1 MIKRKL
7 FFGVI
12 SALSVISCS
21 NREDDNDV
29 ISHENVKI
37 ETNKPGTPSA
47 KVLSS
52 KLSEKSSSESAKAT
66 NDSIQVNTPYE
77 IEHEPHRIQPAEPG
91 LSPDP
96 ETIDP
101 TKPDRP
107 K

>member
-7 FFGVI
+7 FFSVI

-21 NREDDNDV
+21 SREDDNDA
-29 ISHENVKI
+29 ISQGNVKI
-37 ETNKPGTPSA
+37 ETSKPGTPSVKRLSRKPLESEVSKSA
-47 KVLSS
+47 KV
-52 KLSEKSSSESAKAT
+52 T
-66 NDSIQVNTPYE
+66 NDSIKGRNEYE
-77 IEHEPHRIQPAEPG
+77 IEYEPHRIQPAEPG

>member
-7 FFGVI
+7 FFSVI
-12 SALSVISCS
+12 LTLSIISCS
-21 NREDDNDV
+21 NREDDIDT
-29 ISHENVKI
+29 ISQGNVKI
-37 ETNKPGTPSA
+37 ETSKPGTPSV
-47 KVLSS
+47 KRLSRKPSENTVS
-52 KLSEKSSSESAKAT
+52 KSAKGT
-66 NDSIQVNTPYE
+66 NDSIKGKNENEY
-77 IEHEPHRIQPAEPG
+77 EPHRIQTAEPG

>member
-1 MIKRKL
+1 MIKRRL
-7 FFGVI
+7 FFSVI

-29 ISHENVKI
+29 VSHGNLKI
-37 ETNKPGTPSA
+37 ETNKPGSPSA
-47 KVLSS
+47 KRLSS
-52 KLSEKSSSESAKAT
+52 EPSEKSMSKSAKGT
-66 NDSIQVNTPYE
+66 NDSIKVNDEYQIEYE
-77 IEHEPHRIQPAEPG
+77 PQRIQPADPG